1 MHIPRDYRR
10 IATLAQLVE
19 QRFCKPSV
27 VSSSLT
33 SGSTIMIDG
42 KKYIFTFVLTAALFA
57 TAFFASSFFS
67 EKRVESVKEIQDNI
81 AIDILSSE
89 TQFDL
94 LKEVS
99 CSNVSDSMLSP
110 QLSEIGDKLS
120 HTESE
125 RGSNDP
131 DVIYL
136 KKYYSLLEI
145 KDYLLSKKLIEKCG
159 SAKKPVFI
167 IYFYSNKGDCPDCEK
182 EGYVLTRLKEKYP
195 ELRVYSFDYNLDLS
209 AVASMKQIYKITS
222 SLPALVIEDKTY
234 IGFKT
239 VEELELLLPD
249 TLKAATST
257 DATAAKA
264 TTTTVKAK
272 K

>member
-1 MHIPRDYRR
+1 
-10 IATLAQLVE
+10 
-19 QRFCKPSV
+19 
-27 VSSSLT
+27 
-33 SGSTIMIDG
+33 MIDTR
-42 KKYIFTFVLTAALFA
+42 KYIFTFVLTATLFA

-67 EKRVESVKEIQDNI
+67 EKRVQSVKEIQDNI

-110 QLSEIGDKLS
+110 QLSEIGEKLS
-120 HTESE
+120 RTESE
-125 RGSNDP
+125 RGSDDA

-136 KKYYSLLEI
+136 KKYYSLLEV
-145 KDYLLSKKLIEKCG
+145 KDYLLSKQLIAKCG
-159 SAKKPVFI
+159 ATKKPVFI
-167 IYFYSNKGDCPDCEK
+167 IYFYSNKGDCPECEK

-209 AVASMKQIYKITS
+209 AVDSMKRIYKISS

-234 IGFKT
+234 IGFKS
-239 VEELELLLPD
+239 VEDLEKLLPD
-249 TLKAATST
+249 TLKAVDT
-257 DATAAKA
+257 A
-264 TTTTVKAK
+264 TTTATSSK
-272 K
+272 KTQ

>member
-1 MHIPRDYRR
+1 
-10 IATLAQLVE
+10 
-19 QRFCKPSV
+19 
-27 VSSSLT
+27 
-33 SGSTIMIDG
+33 MIDTR
-42 KKYIFTFVLTAALFA
+42 KYIFTFALTATLFA

-67 EKRVESVKEIQDNI
+67 EKRVKSVKEIQDNI

-99 CSNVSDSMLSP
+99 CSNVNENMLSP

-120 HTESE
+120 HTESD
-125 RGSNDP
+125 RGSTDE

-136 KKYYSLLEI
+136 KKYYTLLEV
-145 KDYLLSKKLIEKCG
+145 KDYLLSKQFVAKCG
-159 SAKKPVFI
+159 QTKKPVSI
-167 IYFYSNKGDCPDCEK
+167 IYFYSNKGDCAECER
-182 EGYVLTRLKEKYP
+182 EGFVLTRLKEKYP

-209 AVASMKQIYKITS
+209 AVDSMKRIYKITS

-234 IGFKT
+234 IGFKS
-239 VEELELLLPD
+239 VEEVEALLPD
-249 TLKAATST
+249 TLKTVQQATSTAATSS
-257 DATAAKA
+257 
-264 TTTTVKAK
+264 K

>member
-1 MHIPRDYRR
+1 
-10 IATLAQLVE
+10 
-19 QRFCKPSV
+19 
-27 VSSSLT
+27 
-33 SGSTIMIDG
+33 MIDTR
-42 KKYIFTFVLTAALFA
+42 KYIFTFVLTATLFA

-67 EKRVESVKEIQDNI
+67 EKRVQSVKEIQDNI

-110 QLSEIGDKLS
+110 QLSEIGEKLS
-120 HTESE
+120 RTESE
-125 RGSNDP
+125 RGSDDA

-136 KKYYSLLEI
+136 KKYYSLLEV
-145 KDYLLSKKLIEKCG
+145 KDYLLSKQLIAKCG
-159 SAKKPVFI
+159 ATKKPVFI
-167 IYFYSNKGDCPDCEK
+167 IYFYSNKGDCPECEK

-209 AVASMKQIYKITS
+209 AVDSMKRIYKIAS

-234 IGFKT
+234 IGFKS
-239 VEELELLLPD
+239 VEDLEKLLPD
-249 TLKAATST
+249 TLKAVDT
-257 DATAAKA
+257 A
-264 TTTTVKAK
+264 TTTATSSK
-272 K
+272 KTQ